1 MRLMSELA
9 LIYVLTGVSVSI
21 MANLTWQ
28 TNIKRPTRPGKV
40 VVNAILSPLIMIAFL
55 TYFKFNFVRL
65 DTVVS
70 AVSGGILVGAFAV
83 VLVNTAFPMLPS
95 IFKLLVAKWLGI
107 DEKKIQTPDET
118 TKAQTGYDAPSPSY
132 FDEEE
137 DIDRDN
143 RRPRRVKKE

>member
-1 MRLMSELA
+1 MLLSELLLIFTLVA
-9 LIYVLTGVSVSI
+9 LTMSI
-21 MANLTWQ
+21 ACNVVWTINK
-28 TNIKRPTRPGKV
+28 NIKIRPSRV
-40 VVNAILSPLIMIAFL
+40 IANAIISPLIMIAFL

-132 FDEEE
+132 FDGEE
-137 DIDRDN
+137 DIDKDK